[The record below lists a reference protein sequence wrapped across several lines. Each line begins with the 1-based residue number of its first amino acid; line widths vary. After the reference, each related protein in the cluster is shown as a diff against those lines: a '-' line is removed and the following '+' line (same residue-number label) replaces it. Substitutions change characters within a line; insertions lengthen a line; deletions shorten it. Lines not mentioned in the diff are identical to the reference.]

1 MPSQPFQPYHPF
13 RSEQAR
19 LEYDRHCEE
28 RAREWPVRAET
39 HLIDTKSG
47 TTFVRICGR
56 VSDPPLV
63 LLPGARAGSLMW
75 TDMIA
80 TLSSRHRT
88 YALDIA
94 GDVGLSVRP
103 GDVRRYG
110 EFVEWLDE
118 VAAVLVPQRPF
129 SLMGVSLG
137 GAISAQYALRHP
149 ERLQGLVL
157 VAPAAT
163 ALRSSPLFFV
173 RLALLSLP
181 ILALSGSP
189 LRRPLEWLFSDA
201 VRGDVACRLRA
212 ERAMEDTRRVVQLF
226 KLAPPPWPP
235 RLSDDEWRGLG
246 VPCLF
251 LVGEN
256 EKIYSARAAVARLAR
271 IAPRVKAELVPGAG
285 HDLTIVYPELVAR
298 KAVEFLAERRDAERA
313 GGRSRREAARQSA

>member
-1 MPSQPFQPYHPF
+1 MPSQPFQPFHPF
-13 RSEQAR
+13 RSERAR
-19 LEYDRHCEE
+19 LEYDELCAE
-28 RAREWPVRAET
+28 RARDWPVPVET

-56 VSDPPLV
+56 ASDPPLV

-80 TLSSRHRT
+80 TLSSHHRT

-94 GDVGLSVRP
+94 GDAGLSVRP
-103 GDVRRYG
+103 GDVKRY
-110 EFVEWLDE
+110 EQFVDWLDE
-118 VAAVLVPQRPF
+118 VAAVLVPKRRF
-129 SLMGVSLG
+129 GLMGVSLG

-149 ERLQGLVL
+149 ERLQGVVL

-189 LRRPLEWLFSDA
+189 LRRTLEWLFSDA
-201 VRGDVACRLRA
+201 VRGDMACRLRA
-212 ERAMEDTRRVVQLF
+212 ERAMEDARRVVQLF
-226 KLAPPPWPP
+226 KLSPPPWPP
-235 RLSDDEWRGLG
+235 RLNDDEWRGFG

-256 EKIYSARAAVARLAR
+256 EKIYSARAAVARLGR
-271 IAPRVKAELVPGAG
+271 VAPRVKAEVVPGAG
-285 HDLTIVYPELVAR
+285 HDLTIVYPGLVAR
-298 KAVEFLAERRDAERA
+298 KAVEFLAERGDDERA
-313 GGRSRREAARQSA
+313 GGWSRREAARQSA